1 MGDVKVDD
9 QGRRAIYA
17 WIDANVPYY
26 GTWDMSRPHTVGG
39 RDAYAKTLP
48 GKGPVF
54 ASGGDGKNLS
64 SFQPWVKKFDD
75 FATRSNKKIR
85 KISRGGSNERGRINL
100 TRPQASPVLLNL
112 LAKSAGGRAI
122 GDNIYFQSKDDPNYI
137 ELLTILK
144 EAKHAVDRTPRMD
157 MRAAKPSIRN
167 GTSDGHFET
176 RPMRSS

>member
-17 WIDANVPYY
+17 WIDANVPLLRHLGYVPARIPSAA
-26 GTWDMSRPHTVGG
+26 G
-39 RDAYAKTLP
+39 DAYAKTLP

-100 TRPQASPVLLNL
+100 TRPQA
-112 LAKSAGGRAI
+112 KSGIA
-122 GDNIYFQSKDDPNYI
+122 
-137 ELLTILK
+137 
-144 EAKHAVDRTPRMD
+144 
-157 MRAAKPSIRN
+157 
-167 GTSDGHFET
+167 
-176 RPMRSS
+176 